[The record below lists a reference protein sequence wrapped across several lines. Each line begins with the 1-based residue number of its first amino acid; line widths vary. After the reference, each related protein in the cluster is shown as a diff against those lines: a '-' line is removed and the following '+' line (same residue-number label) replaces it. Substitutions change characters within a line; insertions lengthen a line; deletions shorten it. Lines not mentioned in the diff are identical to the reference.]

1 MMQNQIHF
9 DGGAIFGVKGN
20 HYTKDGHCYLTKFND
35 ETKKSDIIWCYLSDE
50 DFIEAMK
57 WSN

>member
-1 MMQNQIHF
+1 MKQIHY
-9 DGGAIFGVKGN
+9 DGGAIFGAKGN

-35 ETKKSDIIWCYLSDE
+35 ETKSADIIWCYLNDD